1 MTGALTALDR
11 QLLNILQEG
20 IEPVARP
27 FAAIA
32 TATGLSEEAI
42 VERIAGYLRDGLL
55 TRFGPLFNAD
65 RMGGAFCLCAMGVP
79 AERFDEVCDTVNAFS
94 QVAHNYKREH
104 RYNMWFVL
112 ATETPAG
119 IVEVAEEIERAT
131 GLEVLLFPKEEEF
144 FVGLRVPA

>member
-65 RMGGAFCLCAMGVP
+65 RMGGAFCLCAMDVP

-112 ATETPAG
+112 ATETPQD
-119 IVEVAEEIERAT
+119 IEAT
-131 GLEVLLFPKEEEF
+131 GARIEAWTGLPVVLFPKEAEYF
-144 FVGLRVPA
+144 IGLKVPA